1 MKKKLLCVLA
11 LFFTVMLFGCNKD
24 NNTHNFILL
33 DETASYFS
41 DFEVVGDNVYIYCTV
56 VLTNTTSKE
65 CMFRIKGFFED
76 DVKGHLLL
84 EGELYAYDKEKETVF
99 SLRANEKKA
108 FEICFSGKLGGRK
121 IKNNRLLPEIEIII
135 VN

>member
-99 SLRANEKKA
+99 SLRANEKKT
-108 FEICFSGKLGGRK
+108 FEICFSGKFGGREK
-121 IKNNRLLPEIEIII
+121 KNNRLLPEIEIII